1 MTRVILQPAAER
13 DLIEQFVYIGESSD
27 EDTARRFLSAAYAT
41 FDQLAEMPGM
51 GFRRRLHASRFSNVC
66 MWRVSGFEK
75 HLILYSPLG
84 ENEGI
89 KVLRVI
95 HGSRDVERVFRG

>member
-1 MTRVILQPAAER
+1 MARVILQPAAER
-13 DLIEQFVYIGESSD
+13 DLIEQFVFLGESSG
-27 EDTARRFLSAAYAT
+27 EDLARRFLSAVYST
-41 FDQLAEMPGM
+41 FDQLAEMPRM
-51 GFRRRLHASRFSNVC
+51 GFRRRLHASRFSNVR

-84 ENEGI
+84 EADGI

-95 HGSRDVERVFRG
+95 HGSRDVERLFRS